1 MNDNYFNA
9 EVSSRI
15 CSHMNDDHSDSCLL
29 YVQLYCSIDDADTA
43 EMIDIDRSAMT
54 LSFTRNNQNENVKFN
69 FDTPLESV
77 EHAAKV
83 LATMVYEVT
92 GYPEKD
98 TD

>member
-1 MNDNYFNA
+1 MT
-9 EVSSRI
+9 EVFSTEQKRYI
-15 CSHMNDDHSDSCLL
+15 LDHMNDDHSDSCLL
-29 YVQLYCSIDDADTA
+29 YVQHYCSIDDAETA
-43 EMIDIDRSAMT
+43 EMIDIDGSAMT